1 VRRYFFIDHPL
12 IVEYAGRSD
21 TMILKIVSIM
31 RYRLILLSF
40 MFSIFIGFA
49 HAQNTDSVATP
60 VSHSVSSDSIIK
72 DSLQSFPAPAA
83 DSISSGTSKSA
94 PSAQNQPQKLTL
106 IKRKYNSRQQVLL
119 ATGMMIFV
127 IGIMT
132 MAQQW
137 NPR

>member
-1 VRRYFFIDHPL
+1 
-12 IVEYAGRSD
+12 
-21 TMILKIVSIM
+21 M
-31 RYRLILLSF
+31 RYKLIILLF
-40 MFSIFIGFA
+40 LLSIFIGFT
-49 HAQNTDSVATP
+49 HAQSSDSSAVA
-60 VSHSVSSDSIIK
+60 VSHSVISDSIAIDSVQSFAAPK
-72 DSLQSFPAPAA
+72 ADSL
-83 DSISSGTSKSA
+83 SSGISKSA
-94 PSAQNQPQKLTL
+94 PAAQNQPQKLTL